1 MKYKDS
7 NGNWQT
13 IKVKN
18 YGIEQTPI
26 GSMIYY
32 SSQNI
37 PAGVFSM

>member
-18 YGIEQTPI
+18 YRIEQTPI

-32 SSQNI
+32 PSQNI
-37 PAGVFSM
+37 PAGY